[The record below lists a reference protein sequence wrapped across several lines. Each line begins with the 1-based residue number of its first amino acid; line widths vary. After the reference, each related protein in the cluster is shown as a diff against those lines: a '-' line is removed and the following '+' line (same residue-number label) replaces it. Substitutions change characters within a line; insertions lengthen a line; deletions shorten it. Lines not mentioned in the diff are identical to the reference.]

1 MKSIAEPTAAS
12 KDVEAL
18 ERLDRGQGGGRR
30 PAQDDVDDNYY
41 EDIHVGHVTIMLM
54 ATCSKSC
61 LRRPP
66 QPCTRERM
74 SWTGRRSSG
83 R

>member
-18 ERLDRGQGGGRR
+18 ERLDRGQGGGGR

-41 EDIHVGHVTIMLM
+41 EDIHVGHDGNDDDVDGDLLKVLFTASTAALYKGENVLDW
-54 ATCSKSC
+54 AS
-61 LRRPP
+61 
-66 QPCTRERM
+66 
-74 SWTGRRSSG
+74 
-83 R
+83 